1 MNNDKQGHFFNHYDL
16 WINNNLLRQGLQL
29 VLDSLS
35 PGCFH
40 GKYLFFTSDNYYAV
54 LNHHYDR
61 KRVRFVLLTDGNDLN
76 FLSEIPMYR
85 IPARST
91 PAEIKSFILRP
102 TLFGKKPDR
111 ESESI
116 VFTNREKEVIR
127 LMNDGEA
134 MANIGKSLNLHI
146 KTIYQIRLTLIKK
159 LGCSGRTDFFNISRS
174 ETFKAWTQLN
184 F

>member
-1 MNNDKQGHFFNHYDL
+1 MNNDKQGLFFNHYDL

-40 GKYLFFTSDNYYAV
+40 GKYVFFTSDNYYAV

-85 IPARST
+85 IPASGKFPST
-91 PAEIKSFILRP
+91 EIFS
-102 TLFGKKPDR
+102 
-111 ESESI
+111 
-116 VFTNREKEVIR
+116 
-127 LMNDGEA
+127 M
-134 MANIGKSLNLHI
+134 
-146 KTIYQIRLTLIKK
+146 Q
-159 LGCSGRTDFFNISRS
+159 
-174 ETFKAWTQLN
+174 
-184 F
+184 

>member
-1 MNNDKQGHFFNHYDL
+1 MNNDKQGLFFNHYDL

-35 PGCFH
+35 PDCFH
-40 GKYLFFTSDNYYAV
+40 GKYIFFTSDNYYSV
-54 LNHHYDR
+54 INHQYDSR
-61 KRVRFVLLTDGNDLN
+61 RVRFVLLTDGNDLN

-85 IPARST
+85 IPARAT

-102 TLFGKKPDR
+102 TLFSRKSDNDADN
-111 ESESI
+111 I
-116 VFTNREKEVIR
+116 IFTSREKAVIK

-134 MANIGKSLNLHI
+134 IVNIGKSLNLHI

>member
-40 GKYLFFTSDNYYAV
+40 GKYVFFTSDNYYAV

-76 FLSEIPMYR
+76 FLSELPMYR
-85 IPARST
+85 IPARAT

-111 ESESI
+111 ESENI
-116 VFTNREKEVIR
+116 IFTSREKEVIR

-134 MANIGKSLNLHI
+134 MVNRAGQIFLILAAAKHLKPGPSAISDSLPNGQPGHA
-146 KTIYQIRLTLIKK
+146 
-159 LGCSGRTDFFNISRS
+159 SGRQAA
-174 ETFKAWTQLN
+174 E
-184 F
+184 

>member
-29 VLDSLS
+29 ILDSLS
-35 PGCFH
+35 PGYFH
-40 GKYLFFTSDNYYAV
+40 GKYVFFTSDNYYAV

-76 FLSEIPMYR
+76 FLSELPMYR
-85 IPARST
+85 IPARAT

-111 ESESI
+111 ESENI
-116 VFTNREKEVIR
+116 IFTSREKEVIR
-127 LMNDGEA
+127 LMNNGEA
-134 MANIGKSLNLHI
+134 MVNIGKSLNLHI

>member
-29 VLDSLS
+29 V
-35 PGCFH
+35 
-40 GKYLFFTSDNYYAV
+40 
-54 LNHHYDR
+54 HHYDR